1 MADSR
6 RDYVFAAWPR
16 FQTCAR
22 RAIVAGVMPETAFR
36 SDESFTQ
43 HEFWQWL
50 NERPRSDINHY
61 ELLNGRIVMT
71 PPAGWPHGRIEV
83 KLARMLDEHVS
94 RAKLGIVLGSST
106 GFDLPSGDTVE
117 PDVSFI
123 SSERLAAGPAPERR
137 KFLRV
142 VPNLV
147 VEILSDPAARWDRTE
162 KKGIY
167 ERNGVDEYWLVNPD
181 RRDVT
186 VFHLAGG
193 RYDAGVVFASDQIVS
208 KLLPAL
214 AIAVDEVFAL

>member
-1 MADSR
+1 MA
-6 RDYVFAAWPR
+6 
-16 FQTCAR
+16 
-22 RAIVAGVMPETAFR
+22 ETAFH

-43 HEFWQWL
+43 EEFWQWL

-83 KLARMLDEHVS
+83 KLARLLDEHVS

-142 VPNLV
+142 VPSLV
-147 VEILSDPAARWDRTE
+147 VEILSEPAARRDRSE
-162 KKGIY
+162 KKDIY
-167 ERNGVDEYWLVNPD
+167 ERNGVDEYWLVDPD

-193 RYDAGVVFASDQIVS
+193 RYDAGVVFQSGTIASKV
-208 KLLPAL
+208 LPSL
-214 AIAVDEVFAL
+214 AVDVNDVFEL

>member
-1 MADSR
+1 MTDGRGDS
-6 RDYVFAAWPR
+6 VLAAWLR

-22 RAIVAGVMPETAFR
+22 RAIVAGAMAETAFH

-43 HEFWQWL
+43 EEFWQWL

-71 PPAGWPHGRIEV
+71 PPAGWPHGRIGA
-83 KLARMLDEHVS
+83 KLIRALDEHAS
-94 RAKLGIVLGSST
+94 RLKLGIVCDSST

-123 SSERLAAGPAPERR
+123 SNERLAKGPAPERR

-142 VPNLV
+142 VPSLV
-147 VEILSDPAARWDRTE
+147 VEILSDPAAKRDRTE
-162 KKGIY
+162 KKDIY

-181 RRDVT
+181 RREVT

-193 RYDAGVVFASDQIVS
+193 RYGAGVVFAGGQIVS
-208 KLLPAL
+208 KLLPTL
-214 AIAVDEVFAL
+214 AIVVDEVFAL